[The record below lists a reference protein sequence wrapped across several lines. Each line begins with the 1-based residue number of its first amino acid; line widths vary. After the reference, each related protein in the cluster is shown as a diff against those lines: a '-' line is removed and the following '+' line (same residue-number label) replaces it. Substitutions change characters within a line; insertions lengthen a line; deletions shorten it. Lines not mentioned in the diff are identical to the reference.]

1 MNVVASS
8 PSTAVAVVILVIAM
22 ASFQAGASVAKQ
34 LIPAIGAP
42 ATTALRLG
50 LSALIVFILQR
61 PWRSPPSR
69 SSLGVI
75 LAYGLALGTMNFVFY
90 MALRTLPLG
99 IAVALEFTGPL
110 AVALVGSRRRTDFL
124 WIALAVLGLMFLLP
138 LSRTEGAVD
147 PVGVAFALAAGLCW
161 ALYIIFGQK
170 AGRAH
175 GPAASAWGMLI
186 AASFTVP
193 LGLALTGGGILSPAV
208 LPMGFAVAVLSSAFP
223 YTLEMIAL
231 RQLATKTFGTL
242 MSLEPAIAAL
252 AGLVFLSERLTA
264 TQWFAIGAVMI
275 ASMGTVRDNHG
286 PV

>member
-1 MNVVASS
+1 MDRVTSSTSTAAAVASL
-8 PSTAVAVVILVIAM
+8 VVAM
-22 ASFQAGASVAKQ
+22 ASFQAGASIAKQ

-42 ATTALRLG
+42 GTTALRLG
-50 LSALIVFILQR
+50 LSALIVCVIQR
-61 PWRSPPSR
+61 PWRSLPSR

-90 MALRTLPLG
+90 MALRTIPLG

-110 AVALVGSRRRTDFL
+110 AVAVAGSRRRTDYL
-124 WIALAVLGLMFLLP
+124 WIALAILGLLFLLP
-138 LSRTEGAVD
+138 LTPTQDSLD
-147 PVGVAFALAAGLCW
+147 PVGVAFALAAGVCW

-175 GPAASAWGMLI
+175 GPAASTWGMLI

-193 LGLALTGGGILSPAV
+193 LGLAFAGRGILSPAI

-231 RQLATKTFGTL
+231 RRLATTTFGTL
-242 MSLEPAIAAL
+242 MSLEPAVAAL
-252 AGLVFLSERLTA
+252 AGIVFLNERLTA
-264 TQWFAIGAVMI
+264 TQWLAIGAVMI
-275 ASMGTVRDNHG
+275 ASMGTVRNSR
-286 PV
+286 PTA